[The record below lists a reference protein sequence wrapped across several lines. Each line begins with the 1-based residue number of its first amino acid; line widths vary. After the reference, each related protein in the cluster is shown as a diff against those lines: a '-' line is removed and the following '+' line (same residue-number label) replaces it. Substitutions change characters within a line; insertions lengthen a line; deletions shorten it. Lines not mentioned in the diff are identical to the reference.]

1 MSGEKLDKKRT
12 AHARKVR
19 IATRKYLAQSET
31 LKNEAKDQI
40 LLSLSES
47 QLDALMLSISNAL
60 RRAVGFP
67 EKDDPY
73 IVYSDEPRPHHLR
86 IFACRVL
93 IAAHAPA
100 WQNPR
105 AAEDELWE
113 IYHGIDDLRNRI
125 CALDSY
131 SQIILN
137 AVGCLE
143 QEDFETAKRSGEVY
157 RMISALGG
165 MSDNNED
172 TVPAAV
178 SAMTKLQEAIGPAI
192 VQTILAGTRV
202 KKTGSIPRHSKRD
215 VALVVAQFMHEVTG
229 NIPGLTTRP
238 VVTGP
243 FALALQEMFEILN
256 LPKGV
261 QRPGKWAISELT
273 SKPSKYSEL

>member
-1 MSGEKLDKKRT
+1 MSGEKLDKKRA

-19 IATRKYLAQSET
+19 IALRKTIAQTET
-31 LKNEAKDQI
+31 LKNEEKDQV
-40 LLSLSES
+40 LLTLSKS

-73 IVYSDEPRPHHLR
+73 IVYSDEPRPRHLR
-86 IFACRVL
+86 ESVCRVL

-100 WQNPR
+100 WSNPR
-105 AAEDELWE
+105 AVEAELWE
-113 IYHGIDDLRNRI
+113 IYHGIDDLMYRI
-125 CALDSY
+125 SSLDDY
-131 SQIILN
+131 SHIIIN

-143 QEDFETAKRSGEVY
+143 PNDFETAKLSGDIY

-165 MSDNNED
+165 MSDNED
-172 TVPAAV
+172 TVLAAL
-178 SAMTKLQEAIGPAI
+178 SAMTKLQDAIHPTI
-192 VQTILAGTRV
+192 VRAILAGTRV